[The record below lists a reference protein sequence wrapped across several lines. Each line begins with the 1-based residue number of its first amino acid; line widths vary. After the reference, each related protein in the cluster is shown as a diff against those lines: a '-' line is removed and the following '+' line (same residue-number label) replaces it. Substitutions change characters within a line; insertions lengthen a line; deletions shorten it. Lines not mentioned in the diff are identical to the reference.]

1 MKVRVRFGS
10 TTKVIPIDDEVANFV
25 QLSELR
31 RLIHEAFGD
40 SLTGSFSLSLNKTDI
55 FKDETQTLKDYEIVS
70 GDLLHIISDSSFAE
84 PNQKKTK
91 PLDPQMNVSN
101 TIKDS
106 TSSKDPENTNIS
118 TVEIEPEAATSQST
132 CGFDTSYSP
141 QYISGDKISLQML
154 LSETPP
160 KNLHQ
165 SLIVALHYL
174 MLDSGFYLCDGSE
187 VPDVNTYAACCD
199 VKNQLSKFADILKAT
214 EFYKLYYFHPFC
226 KGAMCLMICVPMGSK
241 LVINGKVVTPKVE
254 NSSLPKAILCPKEYV
269 NEENNSES
277 FTTSYQKLSKLTR
290 IFKDTFVLCML
301 GELKHALGFPDY
313 TGLLALHSE
322 IMLNIMS
329 HLDVKSLSKFSQVCR
344 HLWILSQDNLLWR
357 TLCQRDFKGC
367 DTTDV
372 ANDWRKKYKG
382 LYQSQKRTEVLRGPL
397 NPLCFQMPHPFCFPP
412 PAPQPSPFSTIGGDY
427 DLQPAYFSTRS
438 RLFRDPFM

>member
-1 MKVRVRFGS
+1 MKVRVRYGS

-91 PLDPQMNVSN
+91 PLDPQMNASN

-106 TSSKDPENTNIS
+106 TSSKDPENTSIS

-174 MLDSGFYLCDGSE
+174 MLDSGFYLCD
-187 VPDVNTYAACCD
+187 
-199 VKNQLSKFADILKAT
+199 
-214 EFYKLYYFHPFC
+214 
-226 KGAMCLMICVPMGSK
+226 
-241 LVINGKVVTPKVE
+241 
-254 NSSLPKAILCPKEYV
+254 
-269 NEENNSES
+269 
-277 FTTSYQKLSKLTR
+277 
-290 IFKDTFVLCML
+290 
-301 GELKHALGFPDY
+301 
-313 TGLLALHSE
+313 
-322 IMLNIMS
+322 LNIMS